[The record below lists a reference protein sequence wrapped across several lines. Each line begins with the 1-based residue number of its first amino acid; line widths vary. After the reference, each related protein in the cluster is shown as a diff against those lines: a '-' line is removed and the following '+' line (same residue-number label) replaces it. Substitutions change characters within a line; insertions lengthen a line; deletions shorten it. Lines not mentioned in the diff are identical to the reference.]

1 MKEKS
6 KVVTNNSDNPARKNI
21 SATFSSLPLFLI
33 DPLMDK
39 KERIQ
44 LVIKKMMA
52 SVVNSSIS
60 VLPAI
65 FNNLS
70 DVSTTKQSPNKLDD
84 AFKIWGDLS
93 FSSFIYQDQTFPGYS
108 SNAFSRQSIAALIAF
123 TFIT

>member
-1 MKEKS
+1 MLNEKS

-21 SATFSSLPLFLI
+21 SATFSSLLLFLI

-44 LVIKKMMA
+44 LVIKKIMA

-60 VLPAI
+60 VLPAM

-70 DVSTTKQSPNKLDD
+70 EVSTTKQSPSKLED
-84 AFKIWGDLS
+84 AFKICGDLS
-93 FSSFIYQDQTFPGYS
+93 FSSFIMRIKLSRDMLPMPSPGNPS
-108 SNAFSRQSIAALIAF
+108 LH
-123 TFIT
+123 